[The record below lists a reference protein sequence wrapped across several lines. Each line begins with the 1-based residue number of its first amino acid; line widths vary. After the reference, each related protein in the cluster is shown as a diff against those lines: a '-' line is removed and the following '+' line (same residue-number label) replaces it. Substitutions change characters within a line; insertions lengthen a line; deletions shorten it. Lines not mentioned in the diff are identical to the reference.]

1 MSSSNVRAKKIYE
14 IREVGEECLYTYA
27 RIPISFTVKSIL
39 RAKALE
45 NGLGGLK
52 LVEEK
57 VKPYEKDYD
66 RLELEGAGPLAWPKQ
81 FDLRGWGFLM
91 AFDGQRPIGGATIAV
106 NTPGVHMLEGR
117 SDLAVLWDLRVH
129 PKRRGR
135 GIGELLYKSSLEWAR
150 GRGCQQVKIETQ
162 NVNVGACRF
171 YARMGCEL
179 GAIHRRAYH
188 GSAELAREVMLL
200 WYVDL

>member
-1 MSSSNVRAKKIYE
+1 MTSSKDTAQKKYE
-14 IREVGEECLYTYA
+14 IREVGQECLYTYA
-27 RIPISFTVKSIL
+27 RIPISFMVKSIL
-39 RAKALE
+39 RPKALE
-45 NGLGGLK
+45 SGLGGLK

-66 RLELEGAGPLAWPKQ
+66 QLELEGAGPLAWSKQ
-81 FDLRGWGFLM
+81 FDLRAWGFLM
-91 AFDGQRPIGGATIAV
+91 AFDGQRPVGGATIAMH
-106 NTPGVHMLEGR
+106 TPAVHMLEGR
-117 SDLAVLWDLRVH
+117 NDLAVLWDLRVH

-135 GIGELLYKSSLEWAR
+135 GIGDLLFKRSLEWAR
-150 GRGCQQVKIETQ
+150 GRGCQQMKIETQ
-162 NVNVGACRF
+162 NINVGACRF

-188 GSAELAREVMLL
+188 GSAELALEAMLL

>member
-1 MSSSNVRAKKIYE
+1 MASTNISTKKYE
-14 IREVGEECLYTYA
+14 IREVGHECLHVYS

-39 RAKALE
+39 RVKALD

-57 VKPYEKDYD
+57 VKPYPKDYD
-66 RLELEGAGPLAWPKQ
+66 SMELEGAGPLAWPKQ
-81 FDLRGWGFLM
+81 FDLRAWGFFL
-91 AFDGQRPIGGATIAV
+91 AFDGQRPLGGATIAMH
-106 NTPGVHMLEGR
+106 TPGLHMLEGR
-117 SDLAVLWDLRVH
+117 SELAVLWDLRVH

-135 GIGELLYKSSLEWAR
+135 GIGELLFKRSVEWAR
-150 GRGCQQVKIETQ
+150 GRGCRQMKIETQ
-162 NVNVGACRF
+162 NINVDACRF

-188 GSAELAREVMLL
+188 GSAELAKEAMLL
-200 WYVDL
+200 WYFDL